1 MGRQEITGN
10 QGSQQARG
18 CLRVRCSPYTRVV
31 MIGASSQL
39 TCGVRDQA
47 RVLAEALEL
56 QGTAV
61 EILWWERDDSWNL
74 VRTYRELISWTTRL
88 YSRVQREPP
97 DYILWHYSGFSWAHR
112 GIPLFT
118 MVAARRIAQAGRPV
132 VLHGHELVYPWGIRG
147 WRGAIL
153 AVSQRLVL
161 FPLVHISA
169 AVVVTTDNV
178 MEWLVSRWWLP
189 RRSVTMV
196 PVFSNLPSAN
206 GRKPGTSTDN
216 LFPSFGIFGYGSVSF
231 LPEPVVD
238 GIALL
243 RERGIES
250 CLVMIG
256 APGED
261 SGPGQSWKATAV
273 QAGCD
278 RNLRFTGIL
287 EPHAVIQE
295 LQAVDVVIFPDWPGP
310 MSRRSTLA
318 AALALGAPVVAFD
331 GPYRWETLIAEG
343 AVALA
348 YPNASSLAEVLERL
362 LKDVDLRLEQG
373 ERGLAFYREKMDP
386 CVAAV
391 RFIDFL
397 TLKSQ
402 SEGKK

>member
-10 QGSQQARG
+10 QGSRQERG
-18 CLRVRCSPYTRVV
+18 CLRVPCSPYSRVV

-39 TCGVRDQA
+39 PCGVRDQA
-47 RVLAEALEL
+47 RVMAEALEL
-56 QGTAV
+56 RGTAV

-88 YSRVQREPP
+88 HSRVQREPP
-97 DYILWHYSGFSWAHR
+97 DCVLWHYSGFSWAHR
-112 GIPLFT
+112 GVPLFT

-132 VLHGHELVYPWGIRG
+132 VLYGHELVYRWGIRG

-161 FPLVHISA
+161 FPLVHTSV
-169 AVVVTTDNV
+169 AVVVTTDYV
-178 MEWLVSRWWLP
+178 REWLISRWWLP
-189 RRSVTMV
+189 RRRVTMV
-196 PVFSNLPSAN
+196 PVFSNLPSTSAE
-206 GRKPGTSTDN
+206 KPDSSTDS

-231 LPEPVVD
+231 LPGPVVD

-243 RERGIES
+243 RGRGIES

-261 SGPGQSWKATAV
+261 SGPGQSWRAAAV
-273 QAGCD
+273 QASCD

-287 EPHAVIQE
+287 EPHAVIRE
-295 LQAVDVVIFPDWPGP
+295 LQAVDIVIFPDWPGP

-318 AALALGAPVVAFD
+318 AALALGVPVVAFD
-331 GPYRWETLIAEG
+331 GPYRWETLVTEG
-343 AVALA
+343 AVVLTP
-348 YPNASSLAEVLERL
+348 PNASSLADVLEHL
-362 LKDVDLRLEQG
+362 IKDVDLRLEQG

-391 RFIDFL
+391 RLIDFL
-397 TLKSQ
+397 TLK
-402 SEGKK
+402 